1 MDVRLSPWKY
11 TNYINPHQM
20 DSANCIADKAIGR
33 MQEISD
39 KIISL
44 ARETIRHGRGLT
56 SLEATKLRVAL
67 EDIGLMLEQ
76 DSLVFQDYLD
86 KVNNGTNHVDDDYVP
101 SDLSSPTPAEEDLG
115 EDWDFTEHFEKLWG
129 VEYESDQIPSFSDNV
144 SCGAA
149 PIRGPATPGGL
160 RLGRLRWA
168 PTAAH
173 LRKVRPKRKVVA
185 AQPRKVR
192 PRKVARLV
200 AKLIGLNCR
209 GVGFQISHFLN

>member
-1 MDVRLSPWKY
+1 
-11 TNYINPHQM
+11 M

-86 KVNNGTNHVDDDYVP
+86 KVNNVTNHVDDDYVA
-101 SDLSSPTPAEEDLG
+101 SHLSSPTLLKKTSVKTGTLLSTSKTCVVLNMTQIRCLPLVTMR
-115 EDWDFTEHFEKLWG
+115 FKLVDG
-129 VEYESDQIPSFSDNV
+129 
-144 SCGAA
+144 
-149 PIRGPATPGGL
+149 
-160 RLGRLRWA
+160 
-168 PTAAH
+168 
-173 LRKVRPKRKVVA
+173 
-185 AQPRKVR
+185 
-192 PRKVARLV
+192 
-200 AKLIGLNCR
+200 
-209 GVGFQISHFLN
+209 